1 MTVGGEAVQLRS
13 VKQRILLSTLAAHA
27 GRSVSVQRLM
37 ESLWESPPVSAAEN
51 LRTYLY
57 QVRRALGDL
66 DRIAREPGGFRL
78 VVRPGEMD
86 AESFEELARE
96 GDRALADG
104 RPARASE
111 AYGKGLALWRG
122 PAFGDL
128 AELPLVRRSVLRLTE
143 ARLRVVEQRI
153 TADLD
158 LGRHTGLIAEL
169 TALVADHPLRERP
182 RAQLMLALHRS
193 GRQADALGVYRE
205 GRQILVRELGLE
217 PGPELRELHEA
228 ILRADAAL
236 GRQPATVRLSRP
248 ERPSQ
253 LPADIAAFA
262 GRREKLAELDL
273 LTRDLRIPVLVG
285 LTGLAGVGKTALA
298 LRWAHSASHRF
309 PDGKLFADLRGYGPR
324 PLSPGHALDRF
335 LRALGVR
342 RVPGD
347 PDERAALLRSVL
359 SGRRVLIVLDNA
371 REAAQVRPLLPGSPG
386 SAVLVTGRNRL
397 DGLAAGDGAH
407 LVRLAGLNARDSL
420 ALLAAHGGPDADAP
434 TLERLAALCAG
445 LPLALRTTAA
455 RLSADVHLSA
465 RELADRL
472 AVDGRRLDELS
483 HGDVRVRTGFAVTYA
498 TLTAPAAALF
508 RGLGLLEA
516 PDFPAGVGAALLG
529 IDAESATT
537 LLRELV
543 GTHLLEV
550 AGKDDTGT
558 TRYRF
563 HDLVRLYARERA
575 VADAPRDRGTAF
587 AGSGPSGWSW
597 GHFSRA
603 EGRLVADRPRVA
615 ETPVD
620 LEVVPAVEPGD
631 RRLDDLAVGHH
642 ARPDQSAVP
651 GVVHLPAAGA
661 DVVPA
666 SLDIDLMVAA
676 GRDDACRAGRDHDA
690 APGTGGGRRS
700 GRDDQGGERRGAD
713 RGHLLEERVHG
724 KCPLC

>member
-1 MTVGGEAVQLRS
+1 MRLGILGPLALTVKGEPVQLS
-13 VKQRILLSTLAAHA
+13 STKQRILLSTLAAHA
-27 GRSVSVQRLM
+27 GRNVSVQRLM
-37 ESLWESPPVSAAEN
+37 ESLWESPPASAAEN

-57 QVRRALGDL
+57 HLRRALGDL
-66 DRIAREPGGFRL
+66 DRIARDPGGFRL
-78 VVRPGEMD
+78 VVRPGEVD
-86 AESFEELARE
+86 AETFEEFARE

-111 AYGKGLALWRG
+111 AYAKGLALWRG

-128 AELPLVRRSVLRLTE
+128 ADLPLVRRSVLRLTE

-158 LGRHTGLIAEL
+158 LGRHAGLIAEL
-169 TALVADHPLRERP
+169 TALVVDHPLRERL
-182 RAQLMLALHRS
+182 RAHLMLALHRS
-193 GRQADALGVYRE
+193 GRRADALRVYRE
-205 GRQILVRELGLE
+205 GRQILVRELGME
-217 PGPELRELHEA
+217 PGPELGRVHEA
-228 ILRADAAL
+228 ILREDVAL
-236 GRQPATVRLSRP
+236 GRQSATVRLSRP
-248 ERPSQ
+248 DRPLPAQ
-253 LPADIAAFA
+253 LPADIAVFV
-262 GRREKLAELDL
+262 GRQHELAELDL
-273 LTRDLRIPVLVG
+273 LTQDLRVPVLVG

-298 LRWAHSASHRF
+298 LRWAHSAGHRF
-309 PDGKLFADLRGYGPR
+309 PDGKLFVDLRGYGEDLR
-324 PLSPGHALDRF
+324 PLSPGQALDRF

-342 RVPGD
+342 RVPDD

-407 LVRLAGLNARDSL
+407 LVRLTGLNSRDSL
-420 ALLAAHGGPDADAP
+420 ALLAAHSGPDADSP
-434 TLERLAALCAG
+434 TLERLATLCAG

-483 HGDVRVRTGFAVTYA
+483 HGDVRVRTGFAATYA

-508 RGLGLLEA
+508 HGLGLLMV
-516 PDFPAGVGAALLG
+516 PDFPAGLGAALLG

-543 GTHLLEV
+543 DAHLLEV

-575 VADAPRDRGTAF
+575 VADGNAPQDRGTAI
-587 AGSGPSGWSW
+587 A
-597 GHFSRA
+597 
-603 EGRLVADRPRVA
+603 
-615 ETPVD
+615 
-620 LEVVPAVEPGD
+620 
-631 RRLDDLAVGHH
+631 
-642 ARPDQSAVP
+642 
-651 GVVHLPAAGA
+651 
-661 DVVPA
+661 
-666 SLDIDLMVAA
+666 
-676 GRDDACRAGRDHDA
+676 RDHEEV
-690 APGTGGGRRS
+690 APVGGPGPLLPHRRTPSCGSFPCGRGTR
-700 GRDDQGGERRGAD
+700 
-713 RGHLLEERVHG
+713 
-724 KCPLC
+724 